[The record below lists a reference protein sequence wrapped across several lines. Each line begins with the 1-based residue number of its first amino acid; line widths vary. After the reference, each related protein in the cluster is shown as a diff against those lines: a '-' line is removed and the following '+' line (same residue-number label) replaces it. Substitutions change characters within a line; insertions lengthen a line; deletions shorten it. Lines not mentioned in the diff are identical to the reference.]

1 MQRQKLL
8 SMAFLK
14 EFQDRDRFFENL
26 TSGQDLPSKIANQ
39 TILLVIFSAIYGIV
53 MGSYNGFAQAI
64 SSGVKLPLLY
74 CLALLVSFP
83 AFFIL
88 QHVLGSKL
96 GFWQMLTVILAGFV
110 MMALIMASF
119 APVVLFFLITG
130 DNYSFL
136 RLLHI
141 AIFGLS
147 GVFGMKTILDGLKFC
162 CEKQNVYPKIGV
174 VVFRCWIVILAFVGM
189 QLGWNLRPFIGNR
202 DLPFELFRNRQGNFY
217 LMVVE
222 AIADLVPIEDGAK
235 SSQEP
240 TSSNPANSE
249 DPNTGGAQGDEK

>member
-1 MQRQKLL
+1 MRQDKLL

-14 EFQDRDRFFENL
+14 EFQNRDQFFENL
-26 TSGQDLPSKIANQ
+26 TNEQDLPWKIGNQ
-39 TILLVIFSAIYGIV
+39 ALLLAIFAGIYGVV
-53 MGSYNGFAQAI
+53 MGSYNGLAQAL
-64 SSGVKLPLLY
+64 SSGFKVPLLY
-74 CLALLVSFP
+74 GLALLISFP

-96 GFWQMLTVILAGFV
+96 GFWQMLTVILSGFV
-110 MMALIMASF
+110 MMTLIMAGF

-136 RLLHI
+136 RLLHV

-147 GVFGMKTILDGLKFC
+147 GIFGMKTILDGLKFC

-174 VVFRCWIVILAFVGM
+174 TVFRCWIVILAFVGM

-202 DLPFELFRNRQGNFY
+202 DLPFEVFRARQGNFY
-217 LMVVE
+217 LMVVDS
-222 AIADLVPIEDGAK
+222 IVDLAPDGDRPK
-235 SSQEP
+235 PS
-240 TSSNPANSE
+240 
-249 DPNTGGAQGDEK
+249 GGTYDAQ